1 MATKP
6 PAPKTAKI
14 YKATLGSLGR
24 VIRGEEITE
33 LEAVLE
39 RLAGRDIVVC
49 EGGFKANRA
58 LRKIESQVGPCKEQP
73 RIHISARMRCR
84 TFSQTRVRPPAT
96 LFLKRP
102 R

>member
-58 LRKIESQVGPCKEQP
+58 LAQDRVAGRTLQGTAGAY
-73 RIHISARMRCR
+73 IS
-84 TFSQTRVRPPAT
+84 RPVCAAALSAKPASA
-96 LFLKRP
+96 LRP
-102 R
+102 RFF